1 MDNESHNLLISSR
14 INELT
19 KERNISIN
27 ELSKRSKIPQSTLAN
42 ILVRKKNPTIPTLYK
57 ICNGLN
63 MSLVEFFNFLPYK

>member
-14 INELT
+14 INELA

-42 ILVRKKNPTIPTLYK
+42 ILVRKKIQQ
-57 ICNGLN
+57 
-63 MSLVEFFNFLPYK
+63 FLHYIKFVRG